1 MKKSQDAVK
10 QTIVLNRDDF
20 DGFLD
25 LNSSDL
31 NQVMKVLNEIMEK

>member
-1 MKKSQDAVK
+1 MKNSENLTEP
-10 QTIVLNRDDF
+10 TIVLNKDDF

-31 NQVMKVLNEIMEK
+31 SDVMKILNIIMNE